1 MVDPAVVGH
10 MVGAGDHA
18 LAGIVLVVMGTR
30 YFLTLRLR
38 RRVRELEREREIE
51 RVRSR
56 ISRDIH
62 DGIGSG
68 LTKITMLSRQLQ
80 AEVGPQAERIAIA
93 STELVNELGEIVWTV
108 DPRNDDFA
116 SFAAYV
122 RNSLGKQFENAPVE
136 LNLVIEL
143 APEDARHMLGP
154 EVKRQVIL
162 TLKEAVNNALRHANA
177 KEVSVTLSLRKDQLN
192 LVVSDDGKGFDP
204 SKVREGANGL
214 INFRKRAELLNGTV
228 AIDTAATGTRITL
241 HAPLPSTKM

>member
-1 MVDPAVVGH
+1 M
-10 MVGAGDHA
+10 
-18 LAGIVLVVMGTR
+18 
-30 YFLTLRLR
+30 
-38 RRVRELEREREIE
+38 
-51 RVRSR
+51 
-56 ISRDIH
+56 
-62 DGIGSG
+62 
-68 LTKITMLSRQLQ
+68 
-80 AEVGPQAERIAIA
+80 
-93 STELVNELGEIVWTV
+93 WTV

-177 KEVSVTLSLRKDQLN
+177 KEISVTLSLRRDQLN

-228 AIDTAATGTRITL
+228 AIDTDATGTRITL